1 MITQKD
7 FQYLSI
13 LRTNFVLYLQERR
26 CLWLKYRQLFYLCG
40 LYFCFIL
47 LEAVSFRNS
56 ISRQNR
62 NKLDGLTSCSLLS
75 WRDCGTFL
83 KAELPY
89 AKRVLGHRATGENPS
104 QSSRRPPARKLQHS
118 RATPSSPAGVH
129 LLSNFFLR
137 SH

>member
-1 MITQKD
+1 MVKVQAI
-7 FQYLSI
+7 I
-13 LRTNFVLYLQERR
+13 LLMRSLL
-26 CLWLKYRQLFYLCG
+26 LFYITG
-40 LYFCFIL
+40 S
-47 LEAVSFRNS
+47 VSFRNS

-62 NKLDGLTSCSLLS
+62 NKLDGLSSCSLLS

-89 AKRVLGHRATGENPS
+89 AKRVLGHGATGENPS

-129 LLSNFFLR
+129 LLSYFF
-137 SH
+137 S